1 MPIFYAHHHFGEQV
15 YKELP
20 EGLQE
25 IVYEYYPQFQIGLQG
40 PDIFFFYRS
49 SESRVAKYGHEL
61 HAISA
66 YPFFQNALKV
76 IREKGRTSPE
86 YAYLIGYIC
95 HFILDSESHPYV
107 NNCVTRLNVPH
118 LEIEQEFDKY
128 MMRIDKLD
136 PFHYPTYDLVPTDNL
151 TAKTIYPFFEHID
164 PTTAQKALED
174 LKSVRKALNSP
185 NRLQTLTVS
194 TSMKFLKR
202 HDEYKAYIPQ
212 HKDNPVCRETNI
224 GLMKRFNTSLS
235 TAIEMIKDFDNSVQN
250 RKALNRRF
258 NWTFGSN

>member
-20 EGLQE
+20 DELQQ

-49 SESRVAKYGHEL
+49 SENRVAKYGHEL
-61 HAISA
+61 HSISA

-76 IREKGRTSPE
+76 IHEKDRHSPE

-107 NNCVTRLNVPH
+107 NNCVTRLKVPH

-128 MMRIDKLD
+128 LMRSNKLD
-136 PFHYPTYDLVPTDNL
+136 PFTYPTYELIPTDNL
-151 TAKTIYPFFEHID
+151 TAKTIYPFYNHID
-164 PTTAQKALED
+164 PVTAKKALQD

-185 NRLQTLTVS
+185 NRLQALTMS
-194 TSMKFLKR
+194 ASMKLFKM

-212 HKDNPVCRETNI
+212 HKDNPLCHETNI
-224 GLMKRFNTSLS
+224 GLMKRFNTSLP
-235 TAIEMIKDFDNSVQN
+235 TALEIIKDFDRTVQTG
-250 RKALNRRF
+250 KALNRRF
-258 NWTFGSN
+258 DWTFG